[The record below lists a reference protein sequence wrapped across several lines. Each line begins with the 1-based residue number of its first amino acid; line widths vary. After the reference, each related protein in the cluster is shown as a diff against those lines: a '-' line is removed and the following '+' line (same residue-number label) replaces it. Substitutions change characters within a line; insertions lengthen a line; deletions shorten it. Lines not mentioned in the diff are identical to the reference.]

1 MCIETKEWNLFTGM
15 WLFWF
20 LLQFGFSEISLLENL
35 DSPKNKEK
43 TGEEHLLFTVTL
55 LNRGVPDVET
65 IYFVSTEQNKY
76 NCLQKLPGVVVSKN
90 DEVICSANK

>member
-43 TGEEHLLFTVTL
+43 MGEEHLLFTVTL
-55 LNRGVPDVET
+55 LNRGVPDVERLS
-65 IYFVSTEQNKY
+65 ILYQQNKINIIVY
-76 NCLQKLPGVVVSKN
+76 KN
-90 DEVICSANK
+90 YQVC